1 MNVAE
6 YTIKFLES
14 KGIKRIYGVTGGAI
28 MYLTE
33 SIRKSNIE
41 FIPFMHE
48 QAAGI
53 AAEAD
58 SILNNSPA
66 VLLTTAGPGIL
77 NAINPINS
85 AWIDGNSLLVIGGQ
99 CKTSDSMEGTGLRQK
114 GVQEV
119 NAVDILKPIT
129 KYSYSIDESKDIRR
143 NLERSFY
150 LMSKGRKGPCF
161 LELPLDIQNEEIDEN
176 NLQSFYITNEQL
188 QKSIK
193 EDFDKDVK
201 FQSDIDK
208 LVELLYNS
216 KKPIILAG
224 NGIRQSGAL
233 QEFYNLITW
242 TGIPVLLT
250 WKSLDILD
258 DKYTFGRP
266 GSIASRY
273 ANNILQEC
281 DLLIS
286 IGARIDLPSCAYNYQ
301 EFAKKAKK
309 VIVDIDKSEI
319 DKLEFDKELIFNCDA
334 KIFIEKLL
342 KEVGRGM
349 VSSNPSICFFGWQ
362 KPDDNYHPWLDWCK
376 DQKEKYP
383 ICLPEYY
390 ENKDFINPY
399 AFVEEVSKQ
408 LTSNDIIVAASS
420 GSASEI
426 MAQAFKIKEGQRY
439 ISSNGLGSMGYGL
452 AHSIGAWFASDKKK
466 RIILVEGEGSFNMNI
481 QELELVK
488 RYNIPMIVFI
498 WNNNGYKS
506 IRDTH
511 TKFFN
516 AKIGC
521 DKESGVSFPDLEKIV
536 NAYEIEYF
544 KIENNDHLYMI
555 ESDILKRNLPIIV
568 EVIID
573 PEFSMQPK
581 VQSYV
586 DKDGKIQSGK
596 LENMWPFLKEGKNII
611 TNK

>member
-1 MNVAE
+1 MNVAD

-33 SIRKSNIE
+33 SIRKSSIE

-58 SILNNSPA
+58 AILNNSPA

-85 AWIDGNSLLVIGGQ
+85 AWIDGNPLLIISGQ
-99 CKTSDSMEGTGLRQK
+99 CKTSDSMEGTNLRQK

-119 NAVDILKPIT
+119 NAVNILKPIT

-143 NLERSFY
+143 SLERAFY

-161 LELPLDIQNEEIDEN
+161 LELTLDIQNEETDEN

-188 QKSIK
+188 QKSLN
-193 EDFDKDVK
+193 EDFNKDTK
-201 FQSDIDK
+201 FQNDINK
-208 LVELLYNS
+208 LVELLYTS
-216 KKPIILAG
+216 KKPVILAG

-242 TGIPVLLT
+242 SSIPILLT

-258 DKYTFGRP
+258 DEYTFGCP

-286 IGARIDLPSCAYNYQ
+286 IGARIDLPSCAYNYK
-301 EFAKKAKK
+301 EFAKNAKK

-334 KIFIEKLL
+334 KIFIENLL
-342 KEVGRGM
+342 EQKYKINDFGTSGWKEW
-349 VSSNPSICFFGWQ
+349 CF
-362 KPDDNYHPWLDWCK
+362 K
-376 DQKEKYP
+376 QKEKYP

-399 AFVEEVSKQ
+399 AFVEELSKQ
-408 LTSNDIIVAASS
+408 LTSDDIIVAASS

-439 ISSNGLGSMGYGL
+439 ISGNGLGSMGYGL
-452 AHSIGAWFASDKKK
+452 AHSIGVWFASDKKK

-488 RYNIPMIVFI
+488 RYNIPMIIFI

-521 DKESGVSFPDLEKIV
+521 DKESGLTFPDLEKIA
-536 NAYEIEYF
+536 NAYEIDYC

-568 EVIID
+568 EVMID
-573 PEFSMQPK
+573 PEFSTQPK

-586 DKDGKIQSGK
+586 DKDGKMQSGK
-596 LENMWPFLKEGKNII
+596 LENMWPFIEG
-611 TNK
+611 NK